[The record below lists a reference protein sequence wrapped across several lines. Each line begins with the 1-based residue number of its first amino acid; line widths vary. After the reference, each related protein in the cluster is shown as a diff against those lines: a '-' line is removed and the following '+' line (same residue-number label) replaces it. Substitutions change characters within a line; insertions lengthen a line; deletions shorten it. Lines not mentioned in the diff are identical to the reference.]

1 MAFPPLSD
9 ELEGA
14 EDRQPTVSVNPTSR
28 AIENSSVRGIFPGL
42 GITATF
48 QTPKSVC
55 AKYSAKA
62 NPIIDAWQR
71 TSVRQRGERI
81 RKLRR
86 AKGWRQIDL
95 AEHSGVHEV
104 HISDLE
110 RGTREPGLRTLS
122 KIASALGTTLSEL
135 LKGL

>member
-1 MAFPPLSD
+1 MARD
-9 ELEGA
+9 ICVA
-14 EDRQPTVSVNPTSR
+14 
-28 AIENSSVRGIFPGL
+28 A
-42 GITATF
+42 
-48 QTPKSVC
+48 
-55 AKYSAKA
+55 
-62 NPIIDAWQR
+62 
-71 TSVRQRGERI
+71 GERI

-110 RGTREPGLRTLS
+110 RGAREPGLRTLR
-122 KIASALGTTLSEL
+122 KIVAELDTTLSEL